1 MLDEKRRVEIHAK
14 EAGYAKGVMS
24 YTTAYSG
31 EIFTRYMI
39 PGSVLE
45 LGPDE
50 GVMTDILY
58 PKFADYTIVDGAD
71 FFVDA
76 LKKKYPQ
83 IKAHK
88 SLFEYFHT
96 DILYKNIIL
105 GHVLEHVE
113 NPVEILK
120 LCSQWLAPNGR
131 ILSAVPNANSLHR
144 QAAVKMGLLNTVHDL
159 NETDLRNGHRRVYDN
174 TSFQQD
180 FVSAGL
186 KIIKSGGYWLKPLSN
201 AQLERDWTEDM
212 ITAYLKIGELYPNI
226 AAEIYV
232 IAEK

>member
-1 MLDEKRRVEIHAK
+1 
-14 EAGYAKGVMS
+14 
-24 YTTAYSG
+24 
-31 EIFTRYMI
+31 
-39 PGSVLE
+39 
-45 LGPDE
+45 
-50 GVMTDILY
+50 
-58 PKFADYTIVDGAD
+58 
-71 FFVDA
+71 
-76 LKKKYPQ
+76 
-83 IKAHK
+83 
-88 SLFEYFHT
+88 
-96 DILYKNIIL
+96 
-105 GHVLEHVE
+105 
-113 NPVEILK
+113 
-120 LCSQWLAPNGR
+120 
-131 ILSAVPNANSLHR
+131 
-144 QAAVKMGLLNTVHDL
+144 MGLLNTVHDL